1 MVLTPSL
8 ADRKFGGSVRGVTST
23 GCSLVMPPKLS
34 VGDVGEAAVGAR
46 LAPELTVRGVESRA
60 RKD

>member
-34 VGDVGEAAVGAR
+34 VGDVGEAAVDSR
-46 LAPELTVRGVESRA
+46 LSPRCAIEGVENCV
-60 RKD
+60 